1 MCSVRVSNVCVCRH
15 VIVFSTFSTSYLTLS
30 RWFPFLSLLS
40 SIIIVFDCGS
50 PMDETFDTETG
61 NAFFSAQT
69 FGSVATFTCDSGY
82 MLQGSAFRTCELEGW
97 TGTPPSCGKWNK
109 NIMQLLHD
117 LAHALDQP
125 NMLID
130 PFLKGTLELSPPP

>member
-1 MCSVRVSNVCVCRH
+1 MCSVRVSNFMHNVCFQHIQHR
-15 VIVFSTFSTSYLTLS
+15 ISLS

-50 PMDETFDTETG
+50 PVDETFDTETG

-69 FGSVATFTCDSGY
+69 FGSVATFTCNFGY
-82 MLQGSAFRTCELEGW
+82 TLQGSASRTCELEGW

-109 NIMQLLHD
+109 INV
-117 LAHALDQP
+117 
-125 NMLID
+125 
-130 PFLKGTLELSPPP
+130 